1 MKIYKINIIVF
12 KNKVFQYNINIMAQ
26 DKSEK
31 EMELIMVGGQRSL
44 RANHCLAPLYL
55 YNT

>member
-1 MKIYKINIIVF
+1 
-12 KNKVFQYNINIMAQ
+12 MAQ